1 MILKSNVFGS
11 HMQAQPL
18 IITKNAVFVHSN
30 IKKSNINEWG
40 EPDDNIYTY
49 DEIQY
54 SIEEYISLLSEQNLK
69 LQNELTDT
77 QLALCEVY
85 ELISQE

>member
-11 HMQAQPL
+11 PMQAQPL
-18 IITKNAVFVHSN
+18 IITKTMVLVHSI
-30 IKKSNINEWG
+30 IKKSDVNEWG

-54 SIEEYISLLSEQNLK
+54 SIEEYISLLSEQN
-69 LQNELTDT
+69 
-77 QLALCEVY
+77 
-85 ELISQE
+85 